1 MEARQLLRNKL
12 DVLSKDEIV
21 KDYLRKDGKL
31 SDLSLPTA
39 EAKRQ
44 ACRAIGAAYAEE
56 YQPLLADTGWMH
68 MENSGSG
75 TDTQGLFIRQIG
87 NIVSI
92 QGYINTARRDGSN
105 WGGIVAVIPNK
116 IQPPRYSVRCSAAV
130 WYDVHKYNR
139 GSSFTIYGGSRRIQ
153 LYERGMYNVNVELN
167 FTYFV

>member
-116 IQPPRYSVRCSAAV
+116 IQPRDTACAAAPLTGTMTTSTTGAPRSPSTAVRAG
-130 WYDVHKYNR
+130 Y
-139 GSSFTIYGGSRRIQ
+139 SFTSAVCT
-153 LYERGMYNVNVELN
+153 MSM
-167 FTYFV
+167 

>member
-1 MEARQLLRNKL
+1 
-12 DVLSKDEIV
+12 
-21 KDYLRKDGKL
+21 
-31 SDLSLPTA
+31 
-39 EAKRQ
+39 
-44 ACRAIGAAYAEE
+44 
-56 YQPLLADTGWMH
+56 MH
-68 MENSGSG
+68 METSGSG

-116 IQPPRYSVRCSAAV
+116 IQPPRYSVRCSAAD
-130 WYDVHKYNR
+130 WNDDHKYNR

-153 LYERGMYNVNVELN
+153 LYERGMYNVNLELN